1 MCHVLKIVAPQLI
14 DVQTGD
20 LKDDPDSEALKLNSE
35 PLYRLKEGLSHNM
48 SEGDTISM
56 ETI

>member
-1 MCHVLKIVAPQLI
+1 VAPQLI